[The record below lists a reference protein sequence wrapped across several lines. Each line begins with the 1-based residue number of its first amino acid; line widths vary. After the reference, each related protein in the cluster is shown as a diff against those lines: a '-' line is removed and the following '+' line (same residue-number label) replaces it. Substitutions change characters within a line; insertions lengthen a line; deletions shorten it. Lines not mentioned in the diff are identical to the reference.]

1 MQDNKHCDLLYEK
14 ALDCWCKYSLS
25 HDTLLLR
32 KSEQYLDSID
42 CKPVKY
48 GVFELKVSLIYL
60 LKDYERGKDYIASFD
75 SLDFGVGYKKNMYL
89 KTFEALTFASQG
101 DTIKQNQLYLE
112 IVKDIQNYLSN
123 NPNEE
128 SLYDLYTIKRR
139 IESRDSIIKEIEHIR
154 FSKLY
159 NDDFLDALIET
170 ITANDDENWY

>member
-1 MQDNKHCDLLYEK
+1 MQDNKRCDLLYEK

-42 CKPVKY
+42 CKPIKY
-48 GVFELKVSLIYL
+48 RVFELKVSLIYL
-60 LKDYERGKDYIASFD
+60 LKDYERGKDYIA
-75 SLDFGVGYKKNMYL
+75 
-89 KTFEALTFASQG
+89 FEALTFASQG

-159 NDDFLDALIET
+159 NDDFLNALIET